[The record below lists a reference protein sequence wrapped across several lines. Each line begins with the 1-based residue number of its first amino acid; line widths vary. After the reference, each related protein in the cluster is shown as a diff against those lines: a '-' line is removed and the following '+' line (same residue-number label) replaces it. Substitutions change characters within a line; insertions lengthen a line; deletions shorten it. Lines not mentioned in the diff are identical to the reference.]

1 MLNFLLP
8 RNKKKNRIKV
18 CLCVIGKKE
27 NLYIKEFVNHY
38 REIGYNHIYIY
49 DNNDINSE
57 RIDSIIN
64 NPNFVTIIDY
74 RGYRN
79 KKNNS
84 QYEAYYD
91 CYEKN
96 NRNYDWLS
104 FFDFDEYL
112 EIIPNNQTIQEF
124 LDNGIFKKCQV
135 IKINWL
141 FYSSAKEILAFENKP
156 LKIRFKNKLLTP
168 FNSSDI
174 DILYLSL
181 NPYLLI
187 NNELNEISNRHIKST
202 VRGGLIKNYWSRW
215 ENSHT
220 SIDTFKSCSSSG
232 KRISGKTS
240 FVNPPDFKNAFIKH
254 YYFKSFEEF
263 CLKLKRGW
271 PDSTDKIK
279 WINNLIN
286 ENKNSK
292 SKLNIIKKILN
303 ISLI

>member
-1 MLNFLLP
+1 MFKFKKFIYLNIFIMINFLLP
-8 RNKKKNRIKV
+8 RNKKKKKIKV

-27 NLYIKEFVNHY
+27 NLYIKEFINHY

-64 NPNFVTIIDY
+64 NSSFITIIDY

-104 FFDFDEYL
+104 FFDFDEFL

-124 LDNGIFKKCQV
+124 LDNEKYKKCQV

-141 FYSSAKEILAFENKP
+141 LYSSTKEILTFENKP
-156 LKIRFKNKLLTP
+156 LKIRFKNKL
-168 FNSSDI
+168 
-174 DILYLSL
+174 
-181 NPYLLI
+181 
-187 NNELNEISNRHIKST
+187 LNEISNRHIKST

-279 WINNLIN
+279 WISNLLN